1 MWMWRLLNRW
11 CDICTIHFKK
21 KLMNACAFECSGI
34 SFYPKEGLKV
44 ALVPPQIDVPRN
56 LTVKSFASNKIKF
69 FEVSDKSNLKQFD
82 GMHLLVEEDVA
93 HTLEKP
99 EEEEFVGWMI
109 SDKTSL
115 KSFTI
120 KEVVDMPT
128 QKLAICGD
136 EDETQIVLHDDL
148 IESVDEKN
156 KHICVVL
163 PENYFEEF

>member
-34 SFYPKEGLKV
+34 SFYPKAGLKV

-56 LTVKSFASNKIKF
+56 LTVKSFASNKITF

-82 GMHLLVEEDVA
+82 GMHLLVEEYVA
-93 HTLEKP
+93 NTLEKP
-99 EEEEFVGWMI
+99 EEEEFVGWTI

-115 KSFTI
+115 NSFTI

-128 QKLAICGD
+128 QKLAICDD
-136 EDETQIVLHDDL
+136 EEETQIVLHDDL
-148 IESVDEKN
+148 IEFVDEKN